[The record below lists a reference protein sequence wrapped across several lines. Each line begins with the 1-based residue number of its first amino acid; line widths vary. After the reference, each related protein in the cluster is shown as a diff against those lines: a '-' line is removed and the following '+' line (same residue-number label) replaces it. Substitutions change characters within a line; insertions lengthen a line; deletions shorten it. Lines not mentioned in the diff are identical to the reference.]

1 MNKILTGALLLL
13 FSSSAAAQTPRDSIA
28 FATAQWRTADLGG
41 GAECRYAQI
50 DMFGSRQSISV
61 ATYPGRRFTTSI
73 VHLDRRAESTSD
85 LGKAAGAEIAV
96 NGSYFNVK
104 TFEPVTFV
112 LLDRKIVGRTTP
124 EEAFRTNGVIAFK
137 DRKGRRMEIFPCD
150 TTQYADVARRYRSA
164 LAAGPVLIDGG
175 KVVEYTSGSSFYTRR
190 HPRTLIG
197 KRADGTV
204 VMAVIDGRFKGQG
217 DGATIAE
224 TAYIA
229 RQLGLTEALNLDGA
243 GRRSQPSLRQPPL
256 RPRGRARGPQ
266 LHRGPQVTGQRPGI
280 KERGLMK
287 LHQTAFSFNPTVLIA
302 STARTVRTTG
312 RNKPSTAG
320 TPPSSPRT

>member
-1 MNKILTGALLLL
+1 MRSSKTLIAALAFAGLTACADNTPKTFSGFITDASMNTVTVRALTDESTCTFATTDADKSDANGLLL
-13 FSSSAAAQTPRDSIA
+13 
-28 FATAQWRTADLGG
+28 

-229 RQLGLTEALNLDGA
+229 RQLGLTEALNLDGGGSSTLWTA
-243 GRRSQPSLRQPPL
+243 QEGVLNHPYDNRRFDHE
-256 RPRGRARGPQ
+256 G
-266 LHRGPQVTGQRPGI
+266 
-280 KERGLMK
+280 ERGVP
-287 LHQTAFSFNPTVLIA
+287 NCIV
-302 STARTVRTTG
+302 VR
-312 RNKPSTAG
+312 R
-320 TPPSSPRT
+320 

>member
-190 HPRTLIG
+190 HP
-197 KRADGTV
+197 
-204 VMAVIDGRFKGQG
+204 
-217 DGATIAE
+217 
-224 TAYIA
+224 
-229 RQLGLTEALNLDGA
+229 
-243 GRRSQPSLRQPPL
+243 LRQPPL

-280 KERGLMK
+280 KKRGLMK

>member
-1 MNKILTGALLLL
+1 MQLFRIQRDSFLHSAHPTFYPPSAQVVFRGLITVTDYIRLNTVPAHFRNCCNFLDNFISKSHY

-112 LLDRKIVGRTTP
+112 LLDRKIVGRTPP
-124 EEAFRTNGVIAFK
+124 EETSRTNGVIAFK

-175 KVVEYTSGSSFYTRR
+175 KTFRDFIRVNKDSQK
-190 HPRTLIG
+190 LI
-197 KRADGTV
+197 K
-204 VMAVIDGRFKGQG
+204 KL
-217 DGATIAE
+217 IAE
-224 TAYIA
+224 VSGVPVPIGPYEPKAVHRSATNAEESL
-229 RQLGLTEALNLDGA
+229 RRLEQLGVDVSIEESAK
-243 GRRSQPSLRQPPL
+243 PL
-256 RPRGRARGPQ
+256 R
-266 LHRGPQVTGQRPGI
+266 HR
-280 KERGLMK
+280 
-287 LHQTAFSFNPTVLIA
+287 
-302 STARTVRTTG
+302 
-312 RNKPSTAG
+312 
-320 TPPSSPRT
+320 

>member
-1 MNKILTGALLLL
+1 MQVKELTKQYDGKTVVDSVTFAIPKGKVLSLIGPNGAGKSTVMGIISRLIARDAGLVDFEGQDIAKWKSKELSKRLAILTQ
-13 FSSSAAAQTPRDSIA
+13 SNSIQMKL
-28 FATAQWRTADLGG
+28 TVREL
-41 GAECRYAQI
+41 
-50 DMFGSRQSISV
+50 
-61 ATYPGRRFTTSI
+61 
-73 VHLDRRAESTSD
+73 
-85 LGKAAGAEIAV
+85 
-96 NGSYFNVK
+96 
-104 TFEPVTFV
+104 VTFG
-112 LLDRKIVGRTTP
+112 RFPYSGGRTTP

-229 RQLGLTEALNLDGA
+229 RQLGLTEALNLDGGGSSTLWTA
-243 GRRSQPSLRQPPL
+243 QEGVLNHPYDNRRFDHE
-256 RPRGRARGPQ
+256 G
-266 LHRGPQVTGQRPGI
+266 
-280 KERGLMK
+280 ERGVP
-287 LHQTAFSFNPTVLIA
+287 NCIV
-302 STARTVRTTG
+302 VR
-312 RNKPSTAG
+312 R
-320 TPPSSPRT
+320 